1 MLRMGPLPL
10 PEGRGRFL
18 ALFVRD
24 SWQRLRRL
32 ILAPRQALLVVVFV
46 VTTGMGMV
54 WSILAVYATS
64 LGAST
69 AMVGLIFAMFGGSR
83 LAVSLPAGIAS
94 ERFGRRKLMVTGL
107 VFLGASSLIAM
118 AVTSVP
124 LLVLTLVGQGIG
136 QAVYVTTAMAA
147 IADLSTPEGRVR
159 DMAAFQGASTIGIS
173 LGPGIGGLAAG
184 AWGYDAPFLLQG
196 ALALVALILLLCI
209 VKPDGGRSG
218 AKPRAVAA
226 AGHLRPRRRA
236 MAVLALLTYGVF
248 FTRVGANWVLLPLIA
263 REKLGMSLTGIGIVL
278 TVGALANLV
287 MLPWADRVA
296 KRFGRLAAVIIS
308 TVTML
313 AGLALLGDA
322 SGIVLAWLGAILL
335 GLATGLAAPIL
346 SAYAI
351 DAAPEGGTGAA
362 LGMLRTVID
371 LAIITGPAVI
381 GAIVDQLAMGYS
393 TGLWFCGVLLG
404 AATLIFW
411 LARPVAPPRPPGA

>member
-1 MLRMGPLPL
+1 VL
-10 PEGRGRFL
+10 FL
-18 ALFVRD
+18 RD
-24 SWQRLRRL
+24 SWRRL
-32 ILAPRQALLVVVFV
+32 QLLLMAPRQALLLVVFV

-94 ERFGRRKLMVTGL
+94 ERFGRRKLMLTGL
-107 VFLGASSLIAM
+107 VFLGASSFVAM
-118 AVTSVP
+118 SVTSVP
-124 LLVLTLVGQGIG
+124 LLVLTLVVQGIG

-159 DMAAFQGASTIGIS
+159 DMAAFQGASTIGIAI
-173 LGPGIGGLAAG
+173 GPGIGGLAAG
-184 AWGYDAPFLLQG
+184 AWGYAAPFLLQG
-196 ALALVALILLLCI
+196 ALSLVALILLLRI
-209 VKPDGGRSG
+209 VKPAGGRASTT
-218 AKPRAVAA
+218 PRAVTAA
-226 AGHLRPRRRA
+226 SHLRPSLRS
-236 MAVLALLTYGVF
+236 MAVLAFLTYGIF
-248 FTRVGANWVLLPLIA
+248 FTRIGANWVLLPLIA
-263 REKLGMSLTGIGIVL
+263 QQKLGMSLTGIGVVL
-278 TVGALANLV
+278 TVGALANLLV
-287 MLPWADRVA
+287 LPAANKVA
-296 KRFGRLAAVIIS
+296 KRFGRLSAIVVS
-308 TVTML
+308 TVMTL
-313 AGLALLGDA
+313 AGLFLLGDA
-322 SGIVLAWLGAILL
+322 SGVVLAWLGAILL

-393 TGLWFCGVLLG
+393 AGLWFCGVLLS
-404 AATLIFW
+404 AATLIFR
-411 LARPVAPPRPPGA
+411 LLHRAAPPHPPES

>member
-1 MLRMGPLPL
+1 MM
-10 PEGRGRFL
+10 
-18 ALFVRD
+18 RD
-24 SWQRLRRL
+24 SWRRLKQL

-94 ERFGRRKLMVTGL
+94 ERFGRRPLMLAGL
-107 VFLGASSLIAM
+107 VVLGASSFVAM
-118 AVTSVP
+118 TVTSVK
-124 LLVLTLVGQGIG
+124 LLVLTLVVQGVG

-147 IADLSTPEGRVR
+147 IADLSTPERRVR

-173 LGPGIGGLAAG
+173 IGPGIGGLAAG
-184 AWGYDAPFLLQG
+184 AWGYGAPFLLQG
-196 ALALVALILLLCI
+196 ALSLIALILLLGI
-209 VKPDGGRSG
+209 VKPDSGRSSL
-218 AKPRAVAA
+218 KPRAVG
-226 AGHLRPRRRA
+226 AGSHLRPSLRA
-236 MAVLALLTYGVF
+236 MAVLALLAYGVF
-248 FTRVGANWVLLPLIA
+248 FTRIAANWVLLPLIA
-263 REKLGMSLTGIGIVL
+263 REKLGMSLTGIGVVL
-278 TVGALANLV
+278 TVGALANLLV
-287 MLPWADRVA
+287 LPAADGLA
-296 KRFGRLAAVIIS
+296 KRFGRLAVIIVS
-308 TVTML
+308 TASML
-313 AGLALLGDA
+313 VGLILLGDA
-322 SGIVLAWLGAILL
+322 SGLVLAWLAAILL
-335 GLATGLAAPIL
+335 GISTGLAAPIL

-381 GAIVDQLAMGYS
+381 GAIVDQLAMGYA
-393 TGLWFCGVLLG
+393 TGLWFCGVLLC

-411 LARPVAPPRPPGA
+411 LARRAAPPHPPEG

>member
-1 MLRMGPLPL
+1 ML
-10 PEGRGRFL
+10 FL
-18 ALFVRD
+18 RD
-24 SWQRLRRL
+24 SWRRL
-32 ILAPRQALLVVVFV
+32 QLLLMAPRQALLLVVFV

-94 ERFGRRKLMVTGL
+94 ERFGRRKLMLTGL
-107 VFLGASSLIAM
+107 VFLGASSFVAM
-118 AVTSVP
+118 SVTSVP
-124 LLVLTLVGQGIG
+124 LLVLTLVVQGIG

-159 DMAAFQGASTIGIS
+159 DMAAFQGASTIGIAI
-173 LGPGIGGLAAG
+173 GPGIGGLAAG
-184 AWGYDAPFLLQG
+184 AWGYAAPFLLQG
-196 ALALVALILLLCI
+196 ALSLVALILLLRI
-209 VKPDGGRSG
+209 VKPAGGRASTT
-218 AKPRAVAA
+218 PRAVTAA
-226 AGHLRPRRRA
+226 SHLRPSLRS
-236 MAVLALLTYGVF
+236 MAVLAFLTYGIF
-248 FTRVGANWVLLPLIA
+248 FTRIGANWVLLPLIA
-263 REKLGMSLTGIGIVL
+263 QQKLGMSLTGIGVVL
-278 TVGALANLV
+278 TVGALANLLV
-287 MLPWADRVA
+287 LPAANKVA
-296 KRFGRLAAVIIS
+296 KRFGRLSAIVVS
-308 TVTML
+308 TVMTL
-313 AGLALLGDA
+313 AGLFLLGDA
-322 SGIVLAWLGAILL
+322 SGVVLAWLGAILL

-393 TGLWFCGVLLG
+393 AGLWFCGVLLS
-404 AATLIFW
+404 AATLIFR
-411 LARPVAPPRPPGA
+411 LLHRAAPPHPPES

>member
-1 MLRMGPLPL
+1 M
-10 PEGRGRFL
+10 
-18 ALFVRD
+18 
-24 SWQRLRRL
+24 
-32 ILAPRQALLVVVFV
+32 APRQALLLVVFV

-94 ERFGRRKLMVTGL
+94 ERFGRRKLMLTGL
-107 VFLGASSLIAM
+107 VFLGASSFVAM
-118 AVTSVP
+118 SVTSVP
-124 LLVLTLVGQGIG
+124 LLVLTLVVQGIG

-159 DMAAFQGASTIGIS
+159 DMAAFQGASTIGIAI
-173 LGPGIGGLAAG
+173 GPGIGGLAAG
-184 AWGYDAPFLLQG
+184 AWGYAAPFLLQG
-196 ALALVALILLLCI
+196 ALSLVALILLLRI
-209 VKPDGGRSG
+209 VKPAGGRASTT
-218 AKPRAVAA
+218 PRAVTAA
-226 AGHLRPRRRA
+226 SHLRPSLRS
-236 MAVLALLTYGVF
+236 MAVLAFLTYGIF
-248 FTRVGANWVLLPLIA
+248 FTRIGANWVLLPLIA
-263 REKLGMSLTGIGIVL
+263 QQKLGMSLTGIGVVL
-278 TVGALANLV
+278 TVGALANLLV
-287 MLPWADRVA
+287 LPAADKVA
-296 KRFGRLAAVIIS
+296 KRFGRLSAIVVS
-308 TVTML
+308 TVMTL
-313 AGLALLGDA
+313 AGLFLLGDA
-322 SGIVLAWLGAILL
+322 SGVVLAWLGAILL

-393 TGLWFCGVLLG
+393 AGLWFCGVLLS
-404 AATLIFW
+404 AATLIFR
-411 LARPVAPPRPPGA
+411 LLHRAAPPHPPES

>member
-1 MLRMGPLPL
+1 ML
-10 PEGRGRFL
+10 FL
-18 ALFVRD
+18 RD
-24 SWQRLRRL
+24 SWRRL
-32 ILAPRQALLVVVFV
+32 QLLLMAPRQALLLVVFV

-94 ERFGRRKLMVTGL
+94 ERFGRRKLMLTGL
-107 VFLGASSLIAM
+107 VFLGASSFVAM
-118 AVTSVP
+118 SVTSVP
-124 LLVLTLVGQGIG
+124 LLVLTLVVQGIG

-159 DMAAFQGASTIGIS
+159 DMAAFQGASTIGIAI
-173 LGPGIGGLAAG
+173 GPGIGGLAAG
-184 AWGYDAPFLLQG
+184 AWGYAAPFLLQG
-196 ALALVALILLLCI
+196 ALSLVALILLLRI
-209 VKPDGGRSG
+209 VKPAGGRASTT
-218 AKPRAVAA
+218 PRAVTAA
-226 AGHLRPRRRA
+226 SHLRPSLRS
-236 MAVLALLTYGVF
+236 MAVLAFLTYGIF
-248 FTRVGANWVLLPLIA
+248 FTRIGANWVLLPLIA
-263 REKLGMSLTGIGIVL
+263 QQKLGMSLTGIGVVL
-278 TVGALANLV
+278 TVGALANLLV
-287 MLPWADRVA
+287 LPAADKVA
-296 KRFGRLAAVIIS
+296 KRFGRLSAIVVS
-308 TVTML
+308 TVMTL
-313 AGLALLGDA
+313 AGLFLLGDA
-322 SGIVLAWLGAILL
+322 SGVVLAWLGAILL

-393 TGLWFCGVLLG
+393 AGLWFCGVLLS
-404 AATLIFW
+404 AATLIFR
-411 LARPVAPPRPPGA
+411 LLHRAAPPHPPES

>member
-1 MLRMGPLPL
+1 MR
-10 PEGRGRFL
+10 
-18 ALFVRD
+18 A
-24 SWQRLRRL
+24 SWRRLKLL

-136 QAVYVTTAMAA
+136 QAVYITTAMAA
-147 IADLSTPEGRVR
+147 IADHSTPEGRVR
-159 DMAAFQGASTIGIS
+159 DMAAFQGASTIGVSI
-173 LGPGIGGLAAG
+173 GPGIGGLAAG

-209 VKPDGGRSG
+209 VRADGGASS
-218 AKPRAVAA
+218 AKPRAVATA
-226 AGHLRPRRRA
+226 AQLRPRRRV

-248 FTRVGANWVLLPLIA
+248 FTRIGANWVLLPLIA
-263 REKLGMSLTGIGIVL
+263 RERLGMGLTGIGVVL
-278 TVGALANLV
+278 TVGALANL
-287 MLPWADRVA
+287 MALPAADRLA
-296 KRFGRLAAVIIS
+296 KRFGRLAIIIVS
-308 TVTML
+308 TGLMI
-313 AGLALLGDA
+313 AGLVALGDA

-335 GLATGLAAPIL
+335 GISTGLAAPIL

-351 DAAPEGGTGAA
+351 DAAPEGGSGAA

-381 GAIVDQLAMGYS
+381 GVIVDQLAMGYS
-393 TGLWFCGVLLG
+393 TGLWFCGALLG
-404 AATLIFW
+404 ISTVVFW
-411 LARPVAPPRPPGA
+411 ISRRVAPPS

>member
-1 MLRMGPLPL
+1 MGPLPL
-10 PEGRGRFL
+10 PEGRGRFR
-18 ALFVRD
+18 AFFVPP
-24 SWQRLRRL
+24 SWRRL
-32 ILAPRQALLVVVFV
+32 KQLLLAPRQALLVVVFV

-83 LAVSLPAGIAS
+83 LAVSFPAGVAS
-94 ERFGRRKLMVTGL
+94 ERFGRRPLMVTGL
-107 VFLGASSLIAM
+107 VFLGASSFVAM
-118 AVTSVP
+118 SVTSVP
-124 LLVLTLVGQGIG
+124 LLVLTLVVQGVG
-136 QAVYVTTAMAA
+136 QAIYVTTAMAA

-159 DMAAFQGASTIGIS
+159 DMAAYQGASTIGIS
-173 LGPGIGGLAAG
+173 IGPGIGGLAAG
-184 AWGYDAPFLLQG
+184 AWGYGAPFLLQG
-196 ALALVALILLLCI
+196 GLSLVALILLLGI
-209 VKPDGGRSG
+209 VKADRRRPG
-218 AKPRAVAA
+218 ARPRAVG
-226 AGHLRPRRRA
+226 AGSHLGPGLRA
-236 MAVLALLTYGVF
+236 MAVLAFLAYGVF

-263 REKLGMSLTGIGIVL
+263 REKLGMGLTGIGIVL

-287 MLPWADRVA
+287 VLPAADRLA
-296 KRFGRLAAVIIS
+296 RRFGRLAIIVVS
-308 TVTML
+308 TGLMI
-313 AGLALLGDA
+313 AGLIALGDA

-335 GLATGLAAPIL
+335 GTSTGLAAPIL

-393 TGLWFCGVLLG
+393 TGLWFCGALLG
-404 AATLIFW
+404 MSTVVFW
-411 LARPVAPPRPPGA
+411 VSRRGAPPS

>member
-1 MLRMGPLPL
+1 MH
-10 PEGRGRFL
+10 
-18 ALFVRD
+18 D
-24 SWQRLRRL
+24 SWQRLKQL
-32 ILAPRQALLVVVFV
+32 ILAPRQALLIVVFV

-83 LAVSLPAGIAS
+83 LAVSFPAGVAS
-94 ERFGRRKLMVTGL
+94 EHFGRRPLMLTGL
-107 VFLGASSLIAM
+107 VFLGASSFVAM
-118 AVTSVP
+118 TVGSVP
-124 LLVLTLVGQGIG
+124 LLVLTLVFQGVG
-136 QAVYVTTAMAA
+136 QAIYVTTAMAA

-159 DMAAFQGASTIGIS
+159 DMAAFQGASTVGIS
-173 LGPGIGGLAAG
+173 IGPGIGGLAAG
-184 AWGYDAPFLLQG
+184 AWGYGAPFLLQG
-196 ALALVALILLLCI
+196 GLSLVALILLLGI
-209 VKPDGGRSG
+209 VKPDSGRSRPR
-218 AKPRAVAA
+218 PRAIGASL
-226 AGHLRPRRRA
+226 HLGPRLRA
-236 MAVLALLTYGVF
+236 MAIVLALLTYGVF

-263 REKLGMSLTGIGIVL
+263 REKLGMGLTGIGMVL
-278 TVGALANLV
+278 TVGALANLLV
-287 MLPWADRVA
+287 LPAADRLA
-296 KRFGRLAAVIIS
+296 KRFGRLAIIIVS
-308 TVTML
+308 TGLML
-313 AGLALLGDA
+313 AGLVALGDA

-335 GLATGLAAPIL
+335 GIATGLAAPLL

-404 AATLIFW
+404 VATLIFY
-411 LARPVAPPRPPGA
+411 LSRRVSPPS

>member
-1 MLRMGPLPL
+1 MR
-10 PEGRGRFL
+10 
-18 ALFVRD
+18 ALIEA
-24 SWQRLRRL
+24 WQRFRRL
-32 ILAPRQALLVVVFV
+32 ILAPRQALLLVVFV

-94 ERFGRRKLMVTGL
+94 ERFGRRKLMLTGL
-107 VFLGASSLIAM
+107 VFLGASSFVAM
-118 AVTSVP
+118 SVTSVP
-124 LLVLTLVGQGIG
+124 LLVLTLVVQGIG

-159 DMAAFQGASTIGIS
+159 DMAAFQGASTIGIAI
-173 LGPGIGGLAAG
+173 GPGIGGLAAG
-184 AWGYDAPFLLQG
+184 AWGYGAPFLLQG
-196 ALALVALILLLCI
+196 ALSLVALVLLLRI
-209 VKPDGGRSG
+209 VKPVPRRAST
-218 AKPRAVAA
+218 APRAVTAA
-226 AGHLRPRRRA
+226 SHLRPSLRS
-236 MAVLALLTYGVF
+236 MAVLAFLTYGIF
-248 FTRVGANWVLLPLIA
+248 FTRIGANWVLLPLIA
-263 REKLGMSLTGIGIVL
+263 QQKLGMSLSGIGVVL
-278 TVGALANLV
+278 TVGALANLLV
-287 MLPWADRVA
+287 LPAADKVA
-296 KRFGRLAAVIIS
+296 KRFGRLPAIVVS
-308 TVTML
+308 TVMTL
-313 AGLALLGDA
+313 AGLFLLDDA
-322 SGIVLAWLGAILL
+322 SGVVLTWLGAILL

-393 TGLWFCGVLLG
+393 AGLWFCGVLLS
-404 AATLIFW
+404 AATLIFR
-411 LARPVAPPRPPGA
+411 LLHRAAPPHPPES